1 MNRTLKRPMFRMGGS
16 TGTGIT
22 SGLDQPRKQYNQA
35 GRVLPYNMA
44 DLVKQSQEQAMDP
57 AVREAY
63 QPYFERPK
71 GEGFNRFLMN
81 TGLNLMSATP
91 RGKGF
96 SGLLSTAAGAAKEP
110 TAQLFEDID
119 TQRLS
124 KKAAEADLF
133 KTLLEG
139 NISIAESAAEG
150 TGEADAKRGVKLQIA
165 DDIET
170 TMDLILKLENK
181 QAKTPDQFSDDDNN
195 LLNKK
200 KLRLEQLTKN
210 DTVMQSLLGDEQ
222 YTQRIM
228 RKIKDNLLDKKDA
241 SGVDFYKGDDDPRLL
256 EDMFMYYNQFFK
268 TGKFPDV
275 NQGLAE
281 GGRAGYQMGGGAG
294 MGQVPMSMPQEPMN
308 MAQGPRGG
316 GEDMGQK
323 IDFNTLRA
331 RLPQEIGDDV
341 VRLIAAS
348 PEALED
354 FATIATQQDV
364 DLFNQKYSVNL
375 VLPQEA

>member
-22 SGLDQPRKQYNQA
+22 SGLGQPRQQYKKA
-35 GRVLPYNMA
+35 GIVDFFPTQGEFDEAR
-44 DLVKQSQEQAMDP
+44 AMFP
-57 AVREAY
+57 KY
-63 QPYFERPK
+63 ERPK
-71 GEGFNRFLMN
+71 GESFNRFLMS
-81 TGLNLMSATP
+81 TGLDLMSRPPT
-91 RGKGF
+91 GKGF
-96 SGLLSTAAGAAKEP
+96 TGLLSTAAQAAKAP
-110 TAQLFEDID
+110 TKQLFDD
-119 TQRLS
+119 MDADRAT
-124 KKAAEADLF
+124 KFATDADLF
-133 KTLLEG
+133 KTLIE
-139 NISIAESAAEG
+139 AK
-150 TGEADAKRGVKLQIA
+150 GEALSGMGDTVGNRGVKLQIA

-181 QAKTPDQFSDDDNN
+181 QTTTPNEFSENDAN

-210 DTVMQSLLGDEQ
+210 DAVRDSLLKDEQ
-222 YTQRIM
+222 YTQRIL
-228 RKIKDNLLDKKDA
+228 RKIKDNLIDKKDA
-241 SGVDFYKGDDDPRLL
+241 DGIAIYKGDDDPRLL
-256 EDMFMYYNQFFK
+256 EDMQRYYLEFFQ
-268 TGKFPDV
+268 TGKFSEF
-275 NQGLAE
+275 AE
-281 GGRAGYQMGGGAG
+281 GGRAGYQMGGGAD
-294 MGQVPMSMPQEPMN
+294 MAQAPMSMPQESMSMDQEP
-308 MAQGPRGG
+308 
-316 GEDMGQK
+316 K
-323 IDFNTLRA
+323 IDFGTLRA